1 MLIPSID
8 LMGGKAVQLK
18 QGKTKVLEHD
28 NPVALAR
35 KFNKIGEVA
44 VIDLDAALGHGNNEG
59 ILPQLFQVAKC
70 RVGGGIR
77 NVEKARAL
85 IRMGA
90 EKIIIGTSAFKDG
103 DINRDFLE
111 SLNREIFKEQII
123 IAVDV
128 KAGEVQSHG
137 WTRGTGLNLEQA
149 LTRLQ
154 KYGNEFLVTCID
166 REGTMSGPDMD
177 FFREA
182 CQLAPGKITVAGGI
196 SELEEIRTLTRMEA
210 NIQLGMALYTGKISL
225 EEAFFA
231 TLDWKKG
238 LIPTITQ
245 DQKGQVLMLA
255 YSSKESLAQVL
266 KTGQMCYYSRSRE
279 KLWTKGETSGNFQ
292 KFISIR
298 ADCDGD
304 ALLAT
309 VEQTGPACHRD
320 SYSCFGL
327 RSFSVE
333 YLETV
338 IKNRLVDPPQ
348 GSYTA
353 SLDAEKAREKI
364 IEESREVI
372 SAPSRENLTWEAAD
386 LIYHLL
392 VLLNLEGI
400 TWEEVKNELARRRK
414 P

>member
-128 KAGEVQSHG
+128 KAG
-137 WTRGTGLNLEQA
+137 
-149 LTRLQ
+149 
-154 KYGNEFLVTCID
+154 
-166 REGTMSGPDMD
+166 
-177 FFREA
+177 
-182 CQLAPGKITVAGGI
+182 
-196 SELEEIRTLTRMEA
+196 
-210 NIQLGMALYTGKISL
+210 
-225 EEAFFA
+225 
-231 TLDWKKG
+231 
-238 LIPTITQ
+238 
-245 DQKGQVLMLA
+245 
-255 YSSKESLAQVL
+255 
-266 KTGQMCYYSRSRE
+266 
-279 KLWTKGETSGNFQ
+279 
-292 KFISIR
+292 
-298 ADCDGD
+298 
-304 ALLAT
+304 
-309 VEQTGPACHRD
+309 
-320 SYSCFGL
+320 
-327 RSFSVE
+327 
-333 YLETV
+333 
-338 IKNRLVDPPQ
+338 
-348 GSYTA
+348 
-353 SLDAEKAREKI
+353 
-364 IEESREVI
+364 
-372 SAPSRENLTWEAAD
+372 
-386 LIYHLL
+386 
-392 VLLNLEGI
+392 
-400 TWEEVKNELARRRK
+400 
-414 P
+414 